1 MLRSL
6 SSCVQRHITCNATEE
21 LKLDGFRA
29 LAVIES
35 GACHLVSRKAH
46 VYKSFPGLCSS
57 LAQIPH
63 EAVLDGEIVCL
74 DRNGCPQFDS
84 LFYRRGEP
92 HFYAFDV
99 PYLDGRDLRQVPLIE
114 RKRSLRGI
122 VPPSDSRL
130 LYVRDF
136 EGCGVDLFQEVCR
149 HDLEGIVAKWKHG
162 AYVSGDVTSWVKIKN
177 PAYSQAVGRWERFQ
191 RKPQG
196 RVYAARTVSGLAP

>member
-1 MLRSL
+1 MRLAVRKEPFDHPDWL
-6 SSCVQRHITCNATEE
+6 YE
-21 LKLDGFRA
+21 LKVDGFRA
-29 LAVIES
+29 LAIIES
-35 GACHLVSRKAH
+35 GACRLVSRKAH

-57 LAQIPH
+57 LAQLPN

-74 DRNGCPQFDS
+74 DRDGWPQFDS

-92 HFYAFDV
+92 YFYAFDI
-99 PYLDGRDLRQVPLIE
+99 PYLDGRDLRELALIE
-114 RKRSLRGI
+114 RKRILRGI
-122 VPPSDSRL
+122 VPTSDSRL
-130 LYVRDF
+130 LYLRHIK
-136 EGCGVDLFQEVCR
+136 GQGADLFQEVCR